1 MKKFLFVTLLL
12 SITIY
17 SYAYD
22 FSAVC
27 STGQTLYYNITS
39 DSTVEVTY
47 KQYYSAVGTFY
58 YYSSAYVTVNYTS
71 YYDDGSYFET
81 GRHNYYPYI
90 EFHQN
95 EAVKPSGFVIIP
107 DSVNGYQV
115 TKIGNYAFFGC
126 NGIDSLYIGSDI
138 ISIGNCA
145 FQGCTGLSYMYY
157 NARNLSTSHFM
168 DSGYY
173 QYEYQNECYSPFYQT
188 NTPHFTTLII
198 GDSVRTIPAYSFS
211 GRSSIDNN
219 VVIPDNV
226 DAIGEY
232 AFQRCTGIDSLYIS
246 DGVTTIHN
254 GAFLSCSSIQKNFI
268 SNTVTSIGQFAFGG
282 CSSIHN
288 LVIPEGVLFIAHGA
302 FADCSNLDSI
312 TFNAKECMKLDGN
325 SVFAGCDSV
334 RYLGFGENVHRFPDS
349 AFTKFNHLMD
359 TLPQLD
365 SLRYVGKWNFAN
377 RSLAGNYVIPP
388 SVDTIA
394 GCAFFNCKNILSVST
409 NARYIGDSS
418 FTGCDN
424 LQTVITNALSV
435 GGSAFANCDSLLT
448 VNTNSQSIGSNAFA
462 NCDRLVTVTLGDS
475 VQTAGSGAFSGCF
488 RLNNVSLGEGITS
501 IGDSAFSGCTRLTN
515 PELPNSLATIGARA
529 FDGCG
534 DINGKLT
541 FPASITHIGDYA
553 YNGVGTITEIEMK
566 GSIPPT
572 IHAHTFAAV
581 DSLVTVSVPCG
592 AVLNYY
598 ITDYWENF
606 PNIVEAPPYRLTV
619 QSNNEVMGTATV
631 TQQTT
636 CSNHTATIYA
646 VAQTGYHF
654 LQWNDGITANP
665 RSIPMTQDSAFTA
678 IFVVNNSYITVHAN
692 DSTMGSVSGTGLYGY
707 NAPVTLTATAYS
719 GYHFLRWSDGNTQN
733 PRYLAAVRDSSFT
746 AIFVSNVSTI
756 TVANANPDMGNV
768 SGSGVYYYQNLVS
781 LTATANYGYHFVQ
794 WNDGNTQNPRTILVS
809 QDSAFT
815 AFFALNTYSIVAT
828 SNSTTMGSVSGG
840 GQYTYLHE
848 MSMTA
853 TPAYGYHF
861 VQWNDGVTDNPRTIT
876 LTRDSAFTAQFAANS
891 YTLTVAPNDAT
902 MGSAYGAGSY
912 NYNTTATLTAV
923 ANYGYHFTQWSDAVT
938 DNPRT
943 VTVLNNATY
952 TAQFEINSYIITV
965 QSSNPAIGTTSGSGS
980 YNYLTPVNITA
991 LPNAGYHFTQW
1002 SDGNMTNPRL
1012 ISVTA
1017 NATYTAQFAINSYAV
1032 GVASNNST
1040 MGSVSGSGT
1049 YNHNSTATL
1058 TATPYYGYHF
1068 VQWQDGNTQNPRTVV
1083 VTDSAQYTAQFDYN
1097 SYLVTAL
1104 SSNVTLGTATGGGSY
1119 NYLSQV
1125 ALTAVPAPHYHFTMW
1140 NDSIEDNPRTITV
1153 TRDTTLTA
1161 HFSINRHTIGVNTAN
1176 ATQGTAS
1183 GSSTVDYNTAVWI
1196 SATPNYG
1203 YHFTQWNDGNSS
1215 NPRRVVVSQD
1225 TVFTASFAP
1234 NQYTATCMA
1243 NDNSRGSVT
1252 SAGGSYNYLTSVTFT
1267 AVSGANYHFLRWSNG
1282 STNNPITFTLTQD
1295 TVLTAIFVGLTANV
1309 DDNTMGTA
1317 THTKTANL
1325 VEVVTATP
1333 NYGYHFV
1340 QWQDG
1345 NSDNPRTITLTQD
1358 IVLTAYFAVNSYHVT
1373 LSSND
1378 STLGSVQGGGDYDY
1392 LSQVTISATA
1402 AQHCHFVQW
1411 SDGNTTS
1418 PRLLTLTCD
1427 TMFTALFERDQQYQ
1441 IVVTAN
1447 DSTRG
1452 SVAGG
1457 GQYYLGEAVAIAAT
1471 ANEHYYFEQWSD
1483 GVTSNPRVVTV
1494 TGNAVY
1500 TAVFKPVMYTLTVEA
1515 NDYAM
1520 GQVAGSGSYAFGS
1533 HVTIEARAFGGYY
1546 FAGWNDGVTEERREV
1561 TVTSDSTF
1569 TAVFKTNVGVGEVEE
1584 ETARIIVRNGRV
1596 IVEGVDCKHVQIY
1609 DLSGRRHDVEGQLPA
1624 GVYLVCIDGRIMK
1637 KVVVM

>member
-1 MKKFLFVTLLL
+1 MKKQILIIILFFAA
-12 SITIY
+12 SS
-17 SYAYD
+17 SYAFS

-27 STGQTLYYNITS
+27 STGQTLYYSIIS
-39 DSTVEVTY
+39 DSTVGVTY
-47 KQYYSAVGTFY
+47 PCYRHSYFDSY
-58 YYSSAYVTVNYTS
+58 YYGYSMPGGNLV
-71 YYDDGSYFET
+71 
-81 GRHNYYPYI
+81 
-90 EFHQN
+90 
-95 EAVKPSGFVIIP
+95 IP
-107 DSVNGYQV
+107 DSVLHDSVYYKVRQ
-115 TKIGNYAFFGC
+115 IGDYAFYHCSSIHNLTIPDNVNTIGQYAFAGC
-126 NGIDSLYIGSDI
+126 SGIDSLYLGS
-138 ISIGNCA
+138 
-145 FQGCTGLSYMYY
+145 GLSTLGQLAFSGCSGIRYLYY
-157 NARNLSTSHFM
+157 NAKNLNTSLMSTNHL
-168 DSGYY
+168 
-173 QYEYQNECYSPFYQT
+173 NCPFY
-188 NTPHFTTLII
+188 NTDTPNFTTLII
-198 GDSVRTIPAYSFS
+198 GDSVNTICSACFFGRQSITRLCISNNVTSIGYHAFSNCSGIDSIYLGSGVITIGADAFYGCTNLKYLYYNAKNLSTSNFMVSDAYSFPFYNTPTPYFTKLIIGDS
-211 GRSSIDNN
+211 VNTIPYGCFRGCNSIDSI
-219 VVIPDNV
+219 VVIPNGVTNIED
-226 DAIGEY
+226 Y
-232 AFQRCTGIDSLYIS
+232 AFNGCSGIDSLYIGS
-246 DGVTTIHN
+246 GVI
-254 GAFLSCSSIQKNFI
+254 
-268 SNTVTSIGQFAFGG
+268 SIGNSAFWG
-282 CSSIHN
+282 CSNIKSISIPNNTIVDSNAFRGCSRLRDFSGGDSIGYNAFRGCIN
-288 LVIPEGVLFIAHGA
+288 LSSVNTDAHYIGDLAFPNCDNLTSLSIINAKVIGTQA
-302 FADCSNLDSI
+302 FADCDRL
-312 TFNAKECMKLDGN
+312 TQVM
-325 SVFAGCDSV
+325 
-334 RYLGFGENVHRFPDS
+334 FG
-349 AFTKFNHLMD
+349 
-359 TLPQLD
+359 D
-365 SLRYVGKWNFAN
+365 SLQVI
-377 RSLAGNYVIPP
+377 GN
-388 SVDTIA
+388 
-394 GCAFFNCKNILSVST
+394 
-409 NARYIGDSS
+409 
-418 FTGCDN
+418 
-424 LQTVITNALSV
+424 
-435 GGSAFANCDSLLT
+435 SAFANCDSLTSISPINVKTIGQLAFANCNRLT
-448 VNTNSQSIGSNAFA
+448 QVILGDSVQNIGNNAFINCDNILSISTNAKTIGNSAFA
-462 NCDRLVTVTLGDS
+462 NCDRLVSVTLGDS
-475 VQTAGSGAFSGCF
+475 VQTLGSGAFSGCY
-488 RLNNVSLGEGITS
+488 RLNNVSLGESITS
-501 IGDSAFSGCTRLTN
+501 IGDSAFSGCIRLTK
-515 PELPNSLATIGARA
+515 PELPSSLATIGARA

-553 YNGVGTITEIEMK
+553 YNGVGNITEIEMK
-566 GSIPPT
+566 GSTPPT

-619 QSNNEVMGTATV
+619 QSNNEVMGSATV

-665 RSIPMTQDSAFTA
+665 RSISMTQDSEFTA

-707 NAPVTLTATAYS
+707 NAPVTLTATPYS

-746 AIFVSNVSTI
+746 AIFVSNVSAI

-794 WNDGNTQNPRTILVS
+794 WNDGNTQNPRTIIVS

-876 LTRDSAFTAQFAANS
+876 VTRDSAFTAQFAANS

-923 ANYGYHFTQWSDAVT
+923 PNYGYHFTQWSDAVT

-952 TAQFEINSYIITV
+952 TAQF
-965 QSSNPAIGTTSGSGS
+965 
-980 YNYLTPVNITA
+980 
-991 LPNAGYHFTQW
+991 
-1002 SDGNMTNPRL
+1002 
-1012 ISVTA
+1012 
-1017 NATYTAQFAINSYAV
+1017 AINSYAV
-1032 GVASNNST
+1032 GVTSNNST

-1140 NDSIEDNPRTITV
+1140 NDSIEGNPRTITV

-1161 HFSINRHTIGVNTAN
+1161 HFAIDRHTIGVNTAN

-1203 YHFTQWNDGNSS
+1203 YHFTQWNDSNSS

-1234 NQYTATCMA
+1234 NQYSATCMA

-1252 SAGGSYNYLTSVTFT
+1252 TAGGSYNYLTSVTFT
-1267 AVSGANYHFLRWSNG
+1267 AVPNANYHFLRWSNG
-1282 STNNPITFTLTQD
+1282 STDNPITFTLTQD
-1295 TVLTAIFVGLTANV
+1295 TALTAIFVGLTANV

-1345 NSDNPRTITLTQD
+1345 NTDNPRTVTLTQD
-1358 IVLTAYFAVNSYHVT
+1358 TVLTAYFAVNSYHVT

-1411 SDGNTTS
+1411 SDGNTTN

-1427 TMFTALFERDQQYQ
+1427 TAFTALFERDQQYQ
-1441 IVVTAN
+1441 IVVAAN

-1569 TAVFKTNVGVGEVEE
+1569 TAMFKTNVGVGEVEE